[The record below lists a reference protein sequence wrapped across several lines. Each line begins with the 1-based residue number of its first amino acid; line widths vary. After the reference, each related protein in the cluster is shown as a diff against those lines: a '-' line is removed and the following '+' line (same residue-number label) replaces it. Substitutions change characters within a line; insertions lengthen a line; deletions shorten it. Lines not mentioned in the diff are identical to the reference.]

1 MPSPSGTLLTRLTM
15 EIAVA
20 GAAALA
26 GALVCYGSL
35 EIGTG
40 WGDAGP
46 QPGYFSFYIGL
57 FIVLAS
63 CGVLIESV
71 IEQRKHP
78 QVFLTRE
85 QGHRILTFFLP
96 MLGFV
101 AVSMVLGLYVGLAL
115 YLFGVMTIQGG
126 YRIVKALTIC
136 SSTVVIFYFVF
147 EKWFQVPLLKGPLE
161 ALLKIY

>member
-1 MPSPSGTLLTRLTM
+1 MRNPSGTLMTRLTM

-20 GAAALA
+20 CAAALA
-26 GALVCYGSL
+26 GAIVSYGSL

-46 QPGYFSFYIGL
+46 QPGYFPFYIGL
-57 FIVLAS
+57 FIVIAS
-63 CGVLIESV
+63 VGVLIEAV
-71 IEQRKHP
+71 ITQRRLK

-85 QGHRILTFFLP
+85 QGRRILSFFLP

-126 YRIVKALTIC
+126 YRAGKALAICVCTI
-136 SSTVVIFYFVF
+136 VIFYLVF
-147 EKWFQVPLLKGPLE
+147 EKWFQVPLLKGPIE
-161 ALLKIY
+161 AWLKIY

>member
-1 MPSPSGTLLTRLTM
+1 MQNSSGTLLTRLTM
-15 EIAVA
+15 EILVA
-20 GAAALA
+20 GVAALA
-26 GALVCYGSL
+26 GAIVCYGSL

-46 QPGYFSFYIGL
+46 QPGYFSFYIGI
-57 FIVLAS
+57 FIVIAS
-63 CGVLIESV
+63 CAVLIESIV
-71 IEQRKHP
+71 EQRRRQ

-101 AVSMVLGLYVGLAL
+101 AGAMVLGLYVSLGL
-115 YLFGVMTIQGG
+115 YLFGVMTIQGKYKAG
-126 YRIVKALTIC
+126 KALAVCASTI
-136 SSTVVIFYFVF
+136 VIFYFVF

>member
-1 MPSPSGTLLTRLTM
+1 MRNPSGTLMTRLTV

-20 GAAALA
+20 CTAALA
-26 GALVCYGSL
+26 GAIVSYGSL
-35 EIGTG
+35 KIGTG

-46 QPGYFSFYIGL
+46 QPGYFPFYIGL
-57 FIVLAS
+57 LIVLAS
-63 CGVLIESV
+63 CCVLIEVV
-71 IEQRKHP
+71 IEQRRRK

-101 AVSMVLGLYVGLAL
+101 VVSMVLGLYVGLAL

-126 YRIVKALTIC
+126 YRIGKALAVCLSTI
-136 SSTVVIFYFVF
+136 VIFFVVF
-147 EKWFQVPLLKGPLE
+147 EKWFQVPLLKGPIE
-161 ALLKIY
+161 ALLNIY

>member
-1 MPSPSGTLLTRLTM
+1 MPNPSETLVSRLTM

-20 GAAALA
+20 CAAALA
-26 GALVCYGSL
+26 GAIVCYGSL

-46 QPGYFSFYIGL
+46 QSGYFPFYIGL

-63 CGVLIESV
+63 CGVLIEAV
-71 IEQRKHP
+71 IAQRKR
-78 QVFLTRE
+78 QEIFLTRE
-85 QGHRILTFFLP
+85 QGHRIMTFFLP

-101 AVSMVLGLYVGLAL
+101 AISMLLGLYVGLAL

-126 YRIVKALTIC
+126 YKVGKALAVC
-136 SSTVVIFYFVF
+136 LSTVVIFYFVF
-147 EKWFQVPLLKGPLE
+147 EKWFQVPLLKGPIE
-161 ALLKIY
+161 ALLHIY

>member
-1 MPSPSGTLLTRLTM
+1 MRNPSGTLMTRLTV

-20 GAAALA
+20 CTAALA
-26 GALVCYGSL
+26 GAIVSYGSL

-46 QPGYFSFYIGL
+46 QPGYFPFYIGL
-57 FIVLAS
+57 FIVIAS
-63 CGVLIESV
+63 CAVLIEAV
-71 IEQRKHP
+71 IEQRRLK

-126 YRIVKALTIC
+126 YRIGKALTIC
-136 SSTVVIFYFVF
+136 LSTIVIFYVVF
-147 EKWFQVPLLKGPLE
+147 EKWFQVPLLKGPIE

>member
-1 MPSPSGTLLTRLTM
+1 MQNPSGILLNRVTM

-20 GAAALA
+20 LVAALA
-26 GALVCYGSL
+26 GAIVCYGSL

-46 QPGYFSFYIGL
+46 QSGYFPFYIGI
-57 FIVLAS
+57 FIVIAS
-63 CGVLIESV
+63 CGVLVESV
-71 IEQRKHP
+71 IEQRRRRE
-78 QVFLTRE
+78 VFLTRE
-85 QGHRILTFFLP
+85 QGYRILTFFLP

-101 AVSMVLGLYVGLAL
+101 AVSMVLGLYVGLGL

-126 YRIVKALTIC
+126 YRIGKALTVCAMTIV
-136 SSTVVIFYFVF
+136 TFYFVF
-147 EKWFQVPLLKGPLE
+147 EKWFQVPLLKGPIE

>member
-1 MPSPSGTLLTRLTM
+1 MQNPSTTLLTRLTL

-20 GAAALA
+20 LAAALA
-26 GALVCYGSL
+26 GAIVCYGSL

-46 QPGYFSFYIGL
+46 QPGYFPFYIGL
-57 FIVLAS
+57 FIVIAS
-63 CGVLIESV
+63 GGVLIESV
-71 IEQRKHP
+71 IEQRRRK

-85 QGHRILTFFLP
+85 QGHRILSFFLP

-101 AVSMVLGLYVGLAL
+101 AVSMVLGLYVGLGL
-115 YLFGVMTIQGG
+115 YLFGVMTIQGK
-126 YRIVKALTIC
+126 YRIGKALAVCASTI
-136 SSTVVIFYFVF
+136 VIFYFVF

-161 ALLKIY
+161 ALLHIY

>member
-1 MPSPSGTLLTRLTM
+1 M
-15 EIAVA
+15 EIVVA
-20 GAAALA
+20 CITALA
-26 GALVCYGSL
+26 GGIVCYGSL
-35 EIGTG
+35 AIGTG

-46 QPGYFSFYIGL
+46 EPGYFPFYIGL
-57 FIVLAS
+57 FIAIAS
-63 CGVLIESV
+63 AGVLIEV
-71 IEQRKHP
+71 LVTQHIRHEA
-78 QVFLTRE
+78 FLTRE
-85 QGHRILTFFLP
+85 QGKRILSFFLP

-126 YRIVKALTIC
+126 YRAGKALAVCLSTII
-136 SSTVVIFYFVF
+136 IFYFVF

>member
-1 MPSPSGTLLTRLTM
+1 MRNPSGTLMTRLTV

-20 GAAALA
+20 CTAALA
-26 GALVCYGSL
+26 GAIVSYGSL

-46 QPGYFSFYIGL
+46 QPGYFPFYIGL
-57 FIVLAS
+57 FIVIAS
-63 CGVLIESV
+63 CAVLIEAV
-71 IEQRKHP
+71 IEQRRLK

-101 AVSMVLGLYVGLAL
+101 AISMVLGLYVGLAL

-126 YRIVKALTIC
+126 YRIGKALTIC
-136 SSTVVIFYFVF
+136 VSTIVIFYFVF
-147 EKWFQVPLLKGPLE
+147 EKWFQVPLLKGPIE
-161 ALLKIY
+161 AMLKIY